1 VNEKD
6 YRFEFGVSIGGLVYF
21 DWDLEE
27 VIWDGGGDAFFRY
40 FDKYYSH
47 GLSCSLCFQ
56 EAMIAIAAILRIQI
70 SCLGGVCFSNIHHIF
85 F

>member
-1 VNEKD
+1 MNEKD

-40 FDKYYSH
+40 FDKYSH
-47 GLSCSLCFQ
+47 GLRVVRCSFKL
-56 EAMIAIAAILRIQI
+56 
-70 SCLGGVCFSNIHHIF
+70 
-85 F
+85 